1 MPVHGGGTATYLV
14 EGYERRGTTALDDL
28 EARCRAAADGFDGVR
43 YVRSILVPED
53 ETCFHLFEGP
63 SEEAVREVGALA
75 GLAPLRVVVCLASA
89 AQGPG
94 SGPSQPRGN

>member
-1 MPVHGGGTATYLV
+1 MRVHGGGTATYLV
-14 EGYERRGTTALDDL
+14 EGYERRGMTALDDL

-63 SEEAVREVGALA
+63 SEEAVRKVGALA
-75 GLAPLRVVVCLASA
+75 GLAPLRVVACLAH
-89 AQGPG
+89 
-94 SGPSQPRGN
+94 